1 MARAKDPGKIALIYD
16 STLSLIMK
24 SGYTDLRIA
33 DVAKE
38 AGMATGT
45 LYIYF
50 KNKEELINTL
60 FLQLKEEKIKQM
72 FENTQPTDSF
82 FISFKKLWSA
92 YFTISLKEFPKML
105 FIEQYAYSSLLTA
118 ETKSRSDE
126 LVAPLLEILLK
137 AQEEDLIMKIPP
149 EIMMS
154 HIMGATLEIV
164 KYFVNTSTHPS
175 QEIFEQSFQMAWN
188 SIRK

>member
-24 SGYTDLRIA
+24 SGYTDLRMA

-72 FENTQPTDSF
+72 FENTRPTDSF
-82 FISFKKLWSA
+82 
-92 YFTISLKEFPKML
+92 L
-105 FIEQYAYSSLLTA
+105 FHSKNSGQ
-118 ETKSRSDE
+118 
-126 LVAPLLEILLK
+126 
-137 AQEEDLIMKIPP
+137 
-149 EIMMS
+149 
-154 HIMGATLEIV
+154 HTL
-164 KYFVNTSTHPS
+164 
-175 QEIFEQSFQMAWN
+175 QSV
-188 SIRK
+188 